1 MRSTRAHYVGHRT
14 SSMTIPPRHLAA
26 HVSRTRALLAA
37 RSTRSLVSTHSVH
50 CIAQLRIVAHRHRP
64 RQLPHVAAG
73 QSMISH
79 PIGQSDLQRLLD
91 NRAPL
96 ACRQRNGRWARH
108 HIRVD
113 QTTPVRQR
121 LIATCLVHRTLRLP
135 PARRSILPAM
145 GYPLI
150 ACPPHRHLRECHG
163 QDNSLLHAP
172 AARTVQLNRFPN
184 LGSTIS
190 ALKQPTTTC
199 SLPIPPAQMSSA
211 RPPLFLK
218 WRVVQWSV
226 KAQESRLPVRA
237 QCSAGAAAWRRGPRG
252 PDRAARAV
260 AA

>member
-50 CIAQLRIVAHRHRP
+50 CIAQMRIVAHRHRP

-121 LIATCLVHRTLRLP
+121 LIATCLVHRTLRPP

-199 SLPIPPAQMSSA
+199 SLPIRIPPAQMSSGLGA
-211 RPPLFLK
+211 
-218 WRVVQWSV
+218 
-226 KAQESRLPVRA
+226 
-237 QCSAGAAAWRRGPRG
+237 SAAILEMASGAMER
-252 PDRAARAV
+252 
-260 AA
+260 